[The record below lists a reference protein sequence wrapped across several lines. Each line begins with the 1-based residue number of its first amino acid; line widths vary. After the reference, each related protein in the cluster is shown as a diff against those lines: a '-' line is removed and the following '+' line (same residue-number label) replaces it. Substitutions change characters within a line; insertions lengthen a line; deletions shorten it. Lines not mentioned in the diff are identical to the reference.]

1 MGIPS
6 YFKHI
11 IDRYPKLLR
20 NVGPDTAADILLVD
34 FNCLIYGCIHS
45 KKLPAY
51 SHATREVW
59 ETALLQEICAYVT
72 LLWNTSGRP
81 GHVLLA
87 VDGVVPMAKIRQ
99 QRLRRFKSVWM
110 AAKEREHGV
119 RKPTDEIWDTNSIT
133 PGTEFMERL
142 TIHLQ
147 NLCKSHAGSW
157 TVSGAEEP
165 GEGEQKLMQWVR
177 AQNPNFLRDKHIVV
191 YGLDAD
197 LIILCMLHR
206 GTVAPL
212 STWSILR
219 EKQEFIKKPN
229 SGETFLL
236 LSVGG
241 FEEVLFPDKERRI
254 RDMYDY
260 IAGMSL
266 LGNDF
271 IPHSLGVHLRDAG
284 HDRLLSVLSA
294 LHSESIDLIVMDSAG
309 VYRWN
314 IAALRRIFQ
323 TWSEVQEE
331 DLEHAFKRKYTM
343 RTYPPRTEKERQM
356 LPVENFPL
364 EAAEEQTMWNRQTG
378 KLEND
383 WKERYYMEK
392 GDRFLTSCEI
402 QEHCSE
408 YCRGLQWALDYYLG
422 QREVSQEWVYPWTY
436 PPMWSELLG
445 FLGGSLPEPP
455 LSQGLVI
462 QPQEQLSLV
471 LPLESWS
478 LIRNPVLKSVPNQA
492 PQFWPRTFTFST
504 LGKRWMWE
512 CPPRIPIMSIRRL
525 LSLTHNRTVTE

>member
-20 NVGPDTAADILLVD
+20 STGPDTKANILLVD

-45 KKLPAY
+45 KSLPAY
-51 SHATREVW
+51 SHATRETW

-110 AAKEREHGV
+110 AAKEREYGV
-119 RKPTDEIWDTNSIT
+119 RAATDEIWDTNSIT
-133 PGTEFMERL
+133 PGTEFME
-142 TIHLQ
+142 HLSTHLKV
-147 NLCKSHAGSW
+147 LCKSHGSTW
-157 TVSGAEEP
+157 ILSGAEEP

-177 AQNPNFLRDKHIVV
+177 AQDPKFLHDKHIVV

-206 GTVAPL
+206 GTVAPS

-219 EKQEFIKKPN
+219 EKQEFIKKPD
-229 SGETFLL
+229 SGGTFLL

-241 FEEVLFPDKERRI
+241 FEEVLFPDESKRI

-271 IPHSLGVHLRDAG
+271 IPHSIGVHLRDAG
-284 HDRLLSVLSA
+284 HDRLISVLST
-294 LHSESIDLIVMDSAG
+294 LHSESVNLITVDQG
-309 VYRWN
+309 GLYRWN
-314 IAALRRIFQ
+314 PAALRRIFQ

-378 KLEND
+378 KLQAD
-383 WKERYYMEK
+383 WKDRYYMEK
-392 GDRFLTSCEI
+392 SDRFLTSGEI
-402 QEHCSE
+402 QERCSE

-422 QREVSQEWVYPWTY
+422 QRKVSQEWVYSWTY
-436 PPMWSELLG
+436 PPMWSDLLE
-445 FLGGSLPEPP
+445 FVGGSLPEPP
-455 LSQGLVI
+455 LVKGHEI
-462 QPQEQLSLV
+462 QPQEQLTLV
-471 LPLESWS
+471 LPLESWG
-478 LIRNPVLKSVPNQA
+478 LIRNPILKSVPSRV
-492 PQFWPRTFTFST
+492 PHFWPRTFTFSS

-512 CPPRIPIMSIRRL
+512 CPPRIPILTIRRL
-525 LSLTHNRTVTE
+525 LSLIHN